1 MNHVIPPR
9 FGGFG
14 SSAWFYVCLSMIH
27 GADVVAD
34 GRICLSEDAEDE
46 RLDTAERAEARD
58 ERAHLPRPHTT
69 TGIPRGP
76 LGARWGPR
84 EE

>member
-1 MNHVIPPR
+1 
-9 FGGFG
+9 
-14 SSAWFYVCLSMIH
+14 MIH